1 MVETAGGPAGLAVLP
16 GVAAAMDL
24 SIADGRGADDY
35 GVFAWRRRH
44 G

>member
-1 MVETAGGPAGLAVLP
+1 
-16 GVAAAMDL
+16 MDL